1 MSEITLE
8 KTHALLE
15 KLAAYVMTELPTRKE
30 LDEKLALKTDKTD
43 LNRLERRVDQLDQKV
58 ERIDRNVG
66 LILEGM
72 DAMAQEQEI
81 NRMERTAV
89 SKTLDVYNVRLGDLE
104 EHAFGSRVRD
114 KEDDDHNSK
123 KI

>member
-1 MSEITLE
+1 LSEITLE

-43 LNRLERRVDQLDQKV
+43 LNRLER
-58 ERIDRNVG
+58 
-66 LILEGM
+66 
-72 DAMAQEQEI
+72 
-81 NRMERTAV
+81 
-89 SKTLDVYNVRLGDLE
+89 LE